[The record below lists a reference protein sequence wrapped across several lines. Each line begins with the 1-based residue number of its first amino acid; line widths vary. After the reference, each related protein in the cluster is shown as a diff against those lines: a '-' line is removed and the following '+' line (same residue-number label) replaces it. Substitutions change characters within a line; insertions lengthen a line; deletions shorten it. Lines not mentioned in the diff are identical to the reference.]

1 LKRYTQA
8 NCKYTFAKL
17 EKTVIEAMDSM
28 ELKTIQRCA
37 MCSKRLIIVYM
48 NSVTPEQRAF
58 VEKKYQSHQ
67 RETWK
72 IVV

>member
-1 LKRYTQA
+1 M
-8 NCKYTFAKL
+8 L
-17 EKTVIEAMDSM
+17 EKTVIEAIDSI
-28 ELKTIQRCA
+28 ELKTIWRFA
-37 MCSKRLIIVYM
+37 MCSKRLIMAYM
-48 NSVTPEQRAF
+48 NSLTEEQRVF